1 MNEDVKT
8 FVNTLGAIV
17 AEVPYVDN
25 EPRLRSYSGRG
36 MYGGS
41 CVSVTVDYFA
51 EIAMLLYYI
60 GRNDEFGAF
69 ESYVDSAQVDD
80 MGRGEVIYFLAAKLD
95 DGDRLP
101 GDDPAEVEEEDDDED
116 EDGGGE

>member
-1 MNEDVKT
+1 MNDDVKR
-8 FVNTLGAIV
+8 FANTLEAIV
-17 AEVPYVDN
+17 REVPYVDN

-36 MYGGS
+36 MFGGS

-60 GRNDEFGAF
+60 GRNDEFGRF
-69 ESYVDSAQVDD
+69 EIYVDSAEVDD
-80 MGRGEVIYFLAAKLD
+80 MGRGEVIYFTAAKLD

-101 GDDPAEVEEEDDDED
+101 GDPEPEPEEE
-116 EDGGGE
+116 